1 MSFIHPDDSDN
12 LRAAVTTSMEQG
24 KSLDIEYKIITN
36 KGYTRV
42 AHALGEV
49 IKNDDGHPLYM
60 FGTIQDITERK
71 HSEETLRKL
80 FRALEQS
87 PNAVFITDLQGTI
100 EYINPKF
107 TEITGYTQEE
117 SLGQNPR
124 ILKSEKTSK
133 ELYNNLWRTIR
144 RGEEWK
150 SEIMDKRKDGSH
162 FWAYETIAPVKDDH
176 GLVTHYIATHEDI
189 SERKDSEFAIKTALE
204 HADIANRAKS
214 ELLANMSHEL
224 RTPLNAIIGFSGAI
238 KMEAYGPIGNDKYRD
253 YVSDIA
259 SSGQHLLEL
268 INDILDVSAIEAGMV
283 ELQEGDIEI
292 PNIVESS
299 IRLVKHRAEQGEIEL
314 NINVDDSLPMLHADE
329 RRIKQILLNLLSN
342 AIKFTQPGGE
352 VSLNATLD
360 ENNGHVFTVSDTG
373 IGMNNNEQAK
383 AMKQFSQVDSGL
395 NRTQEG
401 TGLGLP
407 LTLGLVELHGG
418 TLDIDSTKDEGT
430 RVTVRFSQER
440 TIVS

>member
-1 MSFIHPDDSDN
+1 M
-12 LRAAVTTSMEQG
+12 G
-24 KSLDIEYKIITN
+24 
-36 KGYTRV
+36 TRV

-299 IRLVKHRAEQGEIEL
+299 I
-314 NINVDDSLPMLHADE
+314 
-329 RRIKQILLNLLSN
+329 
-342 AIKFTQPGGE
+342 
-352 VSLNATLD
+352 
-360 ENNGHVFTVSDTG
+360 
-373 IGMNNNEQAK
+373 
-383 AMKQFSQVDSGL
+383 
-395 NRTQEG
+395 
-401 TGLGLP
+401 
-407 LTLGLVELHGG
+407 
-418 TLDIDSTKDEGT
+418 
-430 RVTVRFSQER
+430 
-440 TIVS
+440 